1 MTTFADAL
9 AASLVSSLPI
19 VEEDY
24 TPTTVFG
31 GAYPPSDEA
40 REACERAQIYRA
52 ALHLLTD
59 QWYREGCPSGAYL
72 RRPIG
77 RHAIEEHGVDSRGNR
92 TIDILLEIVLPVC
105 AAMEATDA
113 Q

>member
-19 VEEDY
+19 VEDDY
-24 TPTTVFG
+24 QPTAVIG

-40 REACERAQIYRA
+40 REAFERAQIYRM
-52 ALHLLTD
+52 ALRPLID
-59 QWYREGCPSGAYL
+59 QWYGEGCPSGAYL
-72 RRPIG
+72 RRPSG

-92 TIDILLEIVLPVC
+92 TIDILLEYASPSSASDC
-105 AAMEATDA
+105 R
-113 Q
+113 